1 MDSKREQVR
10 KLEAQFQ
17 GFSFYLVGIPE
28 RENGKKVEENLGDN
42 NYQEKFQSLM
52 KRMFSRAK

>member
-1 MDSKREQVR
+1 MEKSLSQKAEYKDKVMDSKRGQVR

-42 NYQEKFQSLM
+42 KY
-52 KRMFSRAK
+52 